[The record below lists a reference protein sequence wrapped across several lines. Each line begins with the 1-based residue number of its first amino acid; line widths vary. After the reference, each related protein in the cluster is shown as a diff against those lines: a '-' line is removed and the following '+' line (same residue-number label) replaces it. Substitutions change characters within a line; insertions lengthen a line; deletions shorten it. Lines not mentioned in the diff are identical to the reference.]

1 MVNKRRRQN
10 LSVQHVTLP
19 VVGTTLPKLFVGEHP
34 GTDVDRDALLAVG
47 IALLAVVA
55 LGVAAATIDTAVDP
69 GSGSGVESGGD
80 SSGASGGGSDDTSFG
95 GSSTASETSV
105 SALVPCQ
112 PWLRSL
118 PVYLGLLGL
127 FSLFFGLTYRDTG
140 SIFASGVVAVSLF
153 IPIGL
158 FWYLFSVCRAG
169 SQQREPLQFGL
180 GNRTNGSILP
190 QSGGPGGGETAVEVV
205 STPTVVF
212 GLLVVVALLASVV
225 LLFTAGRD
233 DEGPPEAT
241 VPDDD
246 ERDGPTMA
254 ALGRTAGRAA
264 DRIEADADVDNEV
277 FRAWRDLTE
286 YLDVDAPQSS
296 TPAEFADA
304 AVDAGMAPEHVDA
317 LTEVFESVRY
327 GGAEPTAE
335 REQRAVDALRAIEES
350 HSGDSE

>member
-1 MVNKRRRQN
+1 
-10 LSVQHVTLP
+10 
-19 VVGTTLPKLFVGEHP
+19 VGEHP

-55 LGVAAATIDTAVDP
+55 LSVAAATLDTAVDP
-69 GSGSGVESGGD
+69 GSGSGVGSG
-80 SSGASGGGSDDTSFG
+80 SGSIDGSGGGQEDRPVG
-95 GSSTASETSV
+95 GSSTASATSV

-118 PVYLGLLGL
+118 PVYLGMLGL
-127 FSLFFGLTYRDTG
+127 FALFFGLTYRDTN
-140 SIFASGVVAVSLF
+140 SLFASIVVAVSLF
-153 IPIGL
+153 IPVGL
-158 FWYLFSVCRAG
+158 FWYLFSQCRSG
-169 SQQREPLQFGL
+169 TRQQEEPLMLGL
-180 GNRTNGSILP
+180 ERGTNGSLLP
-190 QSGGPGGGETAVEVV
+190 ETGGQSGGETVAETV

-233 DEGPPEAT
+233 DEERPAAT
-241 VPDDD
+241 IMDDD
-246 ERDGPTMA
+246 EGGGAGLA
-254 ALGRTAGRAA
+254 AVGRTAGRAA
-264 DRIEADADVDNEV
+264 DRIEEDADVDNEV

-286 YLDVDAPQSS
+286 HLDVDAPESS

-304 AVDAGMAPEHVDA
+304 AVDAGMDPEHVDA

-335 REQRAVDALRAIEES
+335 RERRAVDALRAIEGS
-350 HSGDSE
+350 HSGDME